1 MRAMT
6 NPAPVT
12 GLRRH
17 PYRIFFPLGWL
28 MTWVGLLPWV
38 MYAWLGSSEYPRN
51 LHSLVLIQGALT
63 SFAVGFLYTML
74 PRRLDAPAPTSWQ
87 LWLAVLTPPLHAI
100 LVWQEQLAL
109 AHGLWCLLALTMV
122 GFTASR
128 IYGSNAGRRGP
139 IAFAWIPLAWGFGL
153 AGAGL
158 QAIYSSQPVGDVGL
172 IVLATESVAF
182 GWILLTHGLFTSLIL
197 GVGGLFLPLVLHKQ
211 SSIDADQVPD
221 ARRRQRWHMLAAVVL
236 LFSFAGQA
244 TGWEPQSLIARA
256 ATVLLVLLL
265 IGGIHRPPTVAGT
278 QRKLIWLA
286 SWCLPIGLALAAAV
300 PSRPQIGL
308 HVFFL
313 GGIALITLTVA
324 LHVGLAHSTG
334 QDLVFKPV
342 LQTQLFGLLAGIAL
356 ILRIIAEIDM
366 IHRFDWLGAAATV
379 MMLALVPWGQL
390 VLTRL
395 VPSIGKP

>member
-6 NPAPVT
+6 DPAPVT

-28 MTWVGLLPWV
+28 MMWVGLLPWV
-38 MYAWLGSSEYPRN
+38 LFAWAGLSEYPRD
-51 LHSLVLIQGALT
+51 LHVLVLIQGALT
-63 SFAVGFLYTML
+63 SFAVGFLFTML

-87 LWLAVLTPPLHAI
+87 VWQAIVTPPLHAW
-100 LVWQEQLAL
+100 LVWQEQLAW
-109 AHGLWCLLALTMV
+109 AHGVWCLLALTMV

-128 IYGSNAGRRGP
+128 IYGFNAERRGP

-158 QAIYSSQPVGDVGL
+158 QAIHTAQPPGAVGFLVLSSEAIGL
-172 IVLATESVAF
+172 
-182 GWILLTHGLFTSLIL
+182 GWLMLTHGLFLSLIL
-197 GVGGLFLPLVLHKQ
+197 GVGGLFLPLVFHKQ
-211 SSIDADQVPD
+211 SSTDADQVPN
-221 ARRRQRWHMLAAVVL
+221 AKVQQRLHMVAAMVV

-244 TGWEPQSLIARA
+244 SGWWHLSLLIRA
-256 ATVLLVLLL
+256 GTVLLVLLMMA
-265 IGGIHRPPTVAGT
+265 GIHRPPSIAGT

-286 SWCLPIGLALAAAV
+286 TWCLPAGIALLAAI

-308 HVFFL
+308 HIFFL
-313 GGIALITLTVA
+313 GGIGLITLAVA

-334 QDLVFKPV
+334 QELVFKPV
-342 LQTQLFGLLAGIAL
+342 LQTQLFGALTGLAL
-356 ILRIIAEIDM
+356 VLRIVAEIDH
-366 IHRFDWLGAAATV
+366 IHRFDWLGAAAAV
-379 MMLALVPWGQL
+379 MLLALLPWAQL

-395 VPSIGKP
+395 VPAIGRE